1 MAFRCAV
8 SVGLV
13 RSLVMYGYT
22 LAPHCKFRG
31 ISACHINRGSK
42 LTLNVS
48 FLALLSQQGS
58 KTHLDFM
65 ER

>member
-1 MAFRCAV
+1 
-8 SVGLV
+8 
-13 RSLVMYGYT
+13 MYGYT